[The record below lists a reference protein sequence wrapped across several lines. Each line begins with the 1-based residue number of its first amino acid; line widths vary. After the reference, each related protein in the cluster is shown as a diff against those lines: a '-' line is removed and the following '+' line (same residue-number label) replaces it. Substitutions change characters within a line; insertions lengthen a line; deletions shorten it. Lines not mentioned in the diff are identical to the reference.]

1 MDNFVHKRKRSTED
15 QESIGKKRNSMSS
28 GGTLEN
34 GTAKNPTRSLNIKA
48 ENLDLEYHI
57 LFSKREADDLFQRC
71 EKELIYNTGQLA
83 QVKIFGKWLD
93 IPRKQVAHGDEGL
106 AYTFSNNTI
115 PAKPWT
121 PLLLEIKDAI
131 THLTGHTF
139 NFVLINRYKDGRD
152 YMGEHKDDEKDLDPY
167 APIASLSLGQQ
178 RDFVFKH
185 GESRGK
191 GAKRKIDPV
200 KVELAS
206 GSLLLMKYP
215 TNRYWYHCLP
225 VRRNAPNVRIN
236 MTFRQMLT
244 SEIKGS

>member
-48 ENLDLEYHI
+48 ENLDLEY
-57 LFSKREADDLFQRC
+57 
-71 EKELIYNTGQLA
+71 
-83 QVKIFGKWLD
+83 
-93 IPRKQVAHGDEGL
+93 QVAHGDEGL